1 MGCVN
6 RTETITP
13 SQIIV
18 EATVLRTRVLV
29 LICAL
34 IAGISASPAPALAQ
48 ETADEAAFVFAGR
61 FYSEHMEDLL
71 NPLGPFGVDYED
83 NFLIG
88 GGYQRFYL
96 GPDWLR
102 FGWEAGGSVGFGE
115 DVRGEAWAGLVG
127 RFDAISIG
135 QVHIS
140 ASLTAGMSAITNTIG
155 IETDRVAPG
164 ANPHLLFYI
173 APEIG
178 VALDSQP
185 NMEAFMRVQHRSG
198 SWGLIGGMGDGHN
211 ATSVGVRWRF

>member
-1 MGCVN
+1 M
-6 RTETITP
+6 
-13 SQIIV
+13 
-18 EATVLRTRVLV
+18 VLRKSVLV
-29 LICAL
+29 LVGTLVI
-34 IAGISASPAPALAQ
+34 GISLSLAPAIAQ
-48 ETADEAAFVFAGR
+48 EAVDEAAFVFAGR
-61 FYSEHMEDLL
+61 FYSEHLEDQL

-102 FGWEAGGSVGFGE
+102 FGWEAGATVGFGE

-155 IETDRVAPG
+155 IETERVAPG
-164 ANPHLLFYI
+164 ANPHLLFYV

-178 VALDSQP
+178 LSLDSQP
-185 NMEAFMRVQHRSG
+185 NLEAFMRVQHRSG
-198 SWGLIGGMGDGHN
+198 GWGLIGSMGDGHN
-211 ATSVGVRWRF
+211 ATSVGMRWRF